1 MRKAMLLLAALGLVS
16 SLWAA
21 DVVVGTWILNPA
33 HTKVTGSVTAMS
45 SGKITFKAKENGV
58 TAAYDNVNAGKAI
71 HAEFTALYD
80 GKDYPLKGDP
90 DCDTISLR
98 KIDDYTLAYLYKKGA
113 KEVISERSVIS
124 KDGKKATVTFKG
136 KDQKGQDFTIVT
148 VWEKQ

>member
-1 MRKAMLLLAALGLVS
+1 MRKAMLFLAVLGLVGL
-16 SLWAA
+16 LWAA
-21 DVVVGTWILNPA
+21 DPVVGTWILNPA

-58 TAAYDNVNAGKAI
+58 TAAYDNVNTGRAI
-71 HAEFTALYD
+71 HAEFAAQYD

-90 DCDTISLR
+90 DCDTVSLR
-98 KIDDYTLAYLYKKGA
+98 KIDDYTVEYLYKKGG
-113 KEVISERSVIS
+113 KEVISERSVTW
-124 KDGKKATVTFKG
+124 KDGNKATVTFKG